1 MSGSRF
7 AAGLAAGVLAIAVA
21 AAPAA
26 SGDVTPA
33 PPAYGSGTLSTQSVL
48 DLISQMTLG
57 EEIGMVHGEG
67 DPPNSAAAQANCA
80 ASAVGC
86 VGEAGWIPGV
96 RSRPAR
102 AMRR

>member
-1 MSGSRF
+1 MQRSRF
-7 AAGLAAGVLAIAVA
+7 AAGLAAGALALAVGGSA
-21 AAPAA
+21 ARADLSP
-26 SGDVTPA
+26 P
-33 PPAYGSGTLSTQSVL
+33 PPAYGSGTLSTQNVL
-48 DLISQMTLG
+48 DLISQMTVP

-96 RSRPAR
+96 PGLVL
-102 AMRR
+102 